1 MCYKQHDSSERTPT
15 EKERKVQIIQPVDQ
29 QLWWEVAHACP
40 YATFF
45 HTPRWT
51 ELACRV
57 NSTVLDRTIAAI
69 LPNGVRAV
77 LPLLEIRRHG
87 PFAALM
93 STFEGC
99 YGGIIADG
107 PLSRRDV
114 ARIYRQAYRWNISNF
129 YYLANPIAPPE
140 TIDTT
145 YRFGDEIAHVLHLD
159 RDFET
164 IFNHFDKSTRTNY
177 RRGLREGVRIRRA
190 ASPDDYAAYYRA
202 YRDAVRRWGEDDNYG
217 YSWEFF
223 THVFAFEQRY
233 PAEMALWVV
242 ELDGAVVGGTLAF
255 YWNQHV
261 TAWHG
266 TVTREALKRRAMVV
280 LDVEIACDAAARGF
294 RYYDLNTSAGIAG
307 VMQYKRNFATTD
319 HVIARCRYRSPLL
332 KPVIALANQLRRRSP
347 HTERELAPSSSMLA
361 ADS

>member
-1 MCYKQHDSSERTPT
+1 M
-15 EKERKVQIIQPVDQ
+15 QIIQPADQ
-29 QLWWEVAHACP
+29 QLWWEVARACP

-57 NSTVLDRTIAAI
+57 NSTVRDRTVAAI
-69 LPNGVRAV
+69 LPSGVRAV
-77 LPLLEIRRHG
+77 LPLLEIRRRG

-107 PLSRRDV
+107 PVSKRDV
-114 ARIYRQAYRWNISNF
+114 AHIYRQAYRWNISNF
-129 YYLANPIAPPE
+129 SYLANPLAPPE

-145 YRFGDEIAHVLHLD
+145 YRFGDEITHILHLHS
-159 RDFET
+159 DFEA
-164 IFNHFDKSTRTNY
+164 IFSRFAKSARTNY
-177 RRGLREGVRIRRA
+177 RRGLREGARIRRA
-190 ASPDDYAAYYRA
+190 TSLDDYQAYYRA
-202 YRDAVRRWGEDDNYG
+202 YRDAVQRWGEDENYG
-217 YSWEFF
+217 YSWDFF

-233 PAEMALWVV
+233 PAEIALWVV

-280 LDVEIACDAAARGF
+280 LDVEIARDAAARGF
-294 RYYDLNTSAGIAG
+294 RYYDLNTSAGIEG
-307 VMQYKRNFATTD
+307 VMQYKRNFATID
-319 HVIARCRYRSPLL
+319 YPIARCRYRSPLL
-332 KPVIALANQLRRRSP
+332 APVIQLTHRLRHASNHP
-347 HTERELAPSSSMLA
+347 ERATTPPRPMLA
-361 ADS
+361 IDS

>member
-1 MCYKQHDSSERTPT
+1 MR
-15 EKERKVQIIQPVDQ
+15 IIQPVDQ
-29 QLWWEVAHACP
+29 QLWWEIARACP

-45 HTPRWT
+45 HTPRWA
-51 ELACRV
+51 EIACRL
-57 NSTVLDRTIAAI
+57 NQTVRDHTIAAI
-69 LPNGVRAV
+69 FANGTRAV
-77 LPLLEIRRHG
+77 LPLLEIRRYG

-107 PLSRRDV
+107 PVDARD
-114 ARIYRQAYRWNISNF
+114 AERLYRQVYRWNISNF

-159 RDFET
+159 SDFDT
-164 IFNHFDKSTRTNY
+164 IFSHFDKSARTNY
-177 RRGLREGVRIRRA
+177 RRGVREGVRIRRA
-190 ASPDDYAAYYRA
+190 TSPADYEAYYRA
-202 YRDAVRRWGEDDNYG
+202 YRDAVQRWGYDHTYG
-217 YSWEFF
+217 YSWEFLSGL
-223 THVFAFEQRY
+223 FAFERQY
-233 PAEMALWVV
+233 PNEIVLWVV
-242 ELDGAVVGGTLAF
+242 ELDGAVVGGTVAF

-280 LDVEIACDAAARGF
+280 LDVEIARDAAARGF
-294 RYYDLNTSAGIAG
+294 RYYDLNTSAGIEG

-319 HVIARCRYRSPLL
+319 YVIARCRYRSPLL
-332 KPVIALANQLRRRSP
+332 IPFIALKRNLRPHSP
-347 HTERELAPSSSMLA
+347 HSEHTGVRSGLPLANN
-361 ADS
+361 

>member
-1 MCYKQHDSSERTPT
+1 M
-15 EKERKVQIIQPVDQ
+15 QIIQPVDQ
-29 QLWWEVAHACP
+29 QLWWEVARACP

-57 NSTVLDRTIAAI
+57 NHTVRDRTIAAI

-77 LPLLEIRRHG
+77 LPLLEIRRRG
-87 PFAALM
+87 PVTALM

-107 PLSRRDV
+107 PLSSRDA

-129 YYLANPIAPPE
+129 YYLANPLAPPE
-140 TIDTT
+140 TIDTS
-145 YRFGDEIAHVLHLD
+145 YRFGDEIAHILHLND
-159 RDFET
+159 DFET
-164 IFNHFDKSTRTNY
+164 IFNRFDKSARTNY

-190 ASPDDYAAYYRA
+190 ASPDDYTAYYRA

-223 THVFAFEQRY
+223 THLFAFEQQY
-233 PAEMALWVV
+233 PAEIALWVV

-280 LDVEIACDAAARGF
+280 LDIEIARDAAARGF
-294 RYYDLNTSAGIAG
+294 RYYDLNTSAGIEG

-319 HVIARCRYRSPLL
+319 HRIARCRYRSPLL
-332 KPVIALANQLRRRSP
+332 TPVINLAQRFRHRSQHAERTPAQASPALVI
-347 HTERELAPSSSMLA
+347 
-361 ADS
+361 DS